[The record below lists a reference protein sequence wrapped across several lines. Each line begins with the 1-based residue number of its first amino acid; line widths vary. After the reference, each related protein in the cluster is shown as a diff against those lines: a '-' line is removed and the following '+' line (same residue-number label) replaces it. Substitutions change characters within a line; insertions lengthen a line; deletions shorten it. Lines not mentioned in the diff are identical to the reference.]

1 MTLEQMHE
9 VILKFC
15 TSRVENLPDIP
26 CFEDCPI
33 DDLCEFVAGDFIHN
47 PKECRAAYEIIKG
60 LTLTPDKTAEPVK
73 DNVNHP
79 SHYETGKFEC
89 IEVMREAL
97 GEDVVKGFCLGN
109 AFKYLYRCNHTHQN
123 PLEDVRKAIWYLD
136 KFVDLEGE

>member
-1 MTLEQMHE
+1 MTIEQMDD

-15 TSRVENLPDIP
+15 ANQTRSGHCPK
-26 CFEDCPI
+26 DCPI
-33 DDLCEFVAGDFIHN
+33 DSLCDSVTGDFIDN
-47 PKECRAAYEIIKG
+47 AEECRVAYHMITNLSK
-60 LTLTPDKTAEPVK
+60 TPDETANPVK

-109 AFKYLYRCNHTHQN
+109 AFKYLYRCNHKHQS
-123 PLEDVRKAIWYLD
+123 PLEDVKKAIWYLD
-136 KFVDLEGE
+136 KFVDLEG

>member
-1 MTLEQMHE
+1 MTIEQMNA
-9 VILKFC
+9 VIQQQCDGRYCDTCPIEALC
-15 TSRVENLPDIP
+15 TSIK
-26 CFEDCPI
+26 
-33 DDLCEFVAGDFIHN
+33 GDFIDN
-47 PKECRAAYEIIKG
+47 AKECRAAFEILSRLAK
-60 LTLTPDKTAEPVK
+60 TPDETANPAH

-109 AFKYLYRCNHTHQN
+109 AFKYLYRCNHKHQS

-136 KFVDLEGE
+136 KFVDLEG